1 MATNTEI
8 VSNLSF
14 EPAKAH
20 AALTSNE
27 FWTLV
32 VTEGAGKGEV
42 LSFEAEGDNTVI
54 KVQQSLDTDALP
66 DAVKSFVKD
75 GLTVVRTITWGPLTG
90 DSATG
95 TIAAEV
101 NGFPVAFN
109 GTQTLAAEG
118 DASTLT
124 TSADITVNVP
134 MMGAM
139 LEPKVADAVKGIFD
153 READALNE
161 YLAKQ

>member
-8 VSNLSF
+8 VSNLTH
-14 EPAKAH
+14 EPAKVH

-27 FWTLV
+27 FWTVV

-42 LSFEAEGDNTVI
+42 LSYESEGDNTVI
-54 KVQQSLDTDALP
+54 KVEQSLDTSALP

-75 GLTVVRTITWGPLTG
+75 GLSVVRTITWGPLTD

-101 NGFPVAFN
+101 TGFPVAFN
-109 GTQTLAAEG
+109 GNQKLAADG

-139 LEPKVADAVKGIFD
+139 LEPKVAEAVNGIFE
-153 READALNE
+153 REGAALNDFVS
-161 YLAKQ
+161 KQ